1 MGACTV
7 HSILDISQDV
17 TLGISSK
24 RTSVS
29 HQGSIDKCGTLV
41 SMNAVARTAIA
52 KNQIRAS
59 RAIYRFTDRGSRPRS
74 QRRVFRLPVRPLG
87 KKKISCECS
96 AQIRDRIQTN
106 SDILFFIV
114 RDHACQSIA
123 PICVSQTPRLH
134 LTLDSSV
141 AIDTLDIDRH
151 ARDF

>member
-1 MGACTV
+1 
-7 HSILDISQDV
+7 
-17 TLGISSK
+17 
-24 RTSVS
+24 
-29 HQGSIDKCGTLV
+29 
-41 SMNAVARTAIA
+41 VARTAIA

-74 QRRVFRLPVRPLG
+74 QRKVFRLPVRPLG
-87 KKKISCECS
+87 KKISCECS
-96 AQIRDRIQTN
+96 AKFRERIQTN

-114 RDHACQSIA
+114 GDHACQGIA

-151 ARDF
+151 ARNF